1 VLAAIANL
9 TKVENRSVFWY
20 RTRGSTRNQWLK
32 TIKRAGI
39 KTMVARNGRQG
50 FPTTAPRNRID
61 PKTAAKLGGWKNMRP
76 LMETYP
82 HAIDDITLNEAG
94 FDAPRTPT
102 AQSAPADSK
111 NPP

>member
-1 VLAAIANL
+1 
-9 TKVENRSVFWY
+9 
-20 RTRGSTRNQWLK
+20 
-32 TIKRAGI
+32 
-39 KTMVARNGRQG
+39 MVALSGRHG
-50 FPTTAPRNRID
+50 FATTALRNRVD
-61 PKTAAKLGGWKNMRP
+61 PKTAAKLGGWKNMR
-76 LMETYP
+76 LFMETYA

>member
-1 VLAAIANL
+1 
-9 TKVENRSVFWY
+9 
-20 RTRGSTRNQWLK
+20 
-32 TIKRAGI
+32 
-39 KTMVARNGRQG
+39 MVALSGRHG
-50 FPTTAPRNRID
+50 FATTALRNRID
-61 PKTAAKLGGWKNMRP
+61 PKTAAKLGGWKNAP
-76 LMETYP
+76 VHGNLA